1 MQSNQ
6 ARKIKPGTA
15 SGPQSLNATIY
26 DLNGNPIHVGQPM
39 PVLRR
44 TASGHL
50 FQPRNQVIKGS
61 ELMPPIPL
69 LPDETQPTSLKEL
82 EKALTHQ
89 AQTRSRN
96 RPVLTAPASTNQ
108 RATSTRRRDVHDCRG
123 ESEGHRCWVA
133 GLSMFE
139 SSDSDDLPMAAKLVS
154 NKKMKIPRTTNYAD
168 DIWMQIARELE
179 HERRP

>member
-1 MQSNQ
+1 MLSNQ
-6 ARKIKPGTA
+6 ALKPKSGTT
-15 SGPQSLNATIY
+15 SGPQNLHASIY
-26 DLNGNPIHVGQPM
+26 DLNGNAIRIGQPK

-50 FQPRNQVIKGS
+50 FQPHNQVIKGS
-61 ELMPPIPL
+61 EMMPPLPL
-69 LPDETQPTSLKEL
+69 TPDETQPTSLKEL
-82 EKALTHQ
+82 EWALTKQ
-89 AQTRSRN
+89 EQTHSCN
-96 RPVLTAPASTNQ
+96 RPVPTAPASTNQ
-108 RATSTRRRDVHDCRG
+108 QAGFARSRDIHNCRG

-139 SSDSDDLPMAAKLVS
+139 SSDSDNLPVTAKLVS
-154 NKKMKIPRTTNYAD
+154 NKEMKIPHTTNHAD